1 MRVTFAR
8 AGVPAACLVLAVSAV
23 SSAELSRYREFEL
36 GASVAAVTTVT
47 QTTARDLK
55 TIHSRPAVLQE
66 LQWQPRYTRG
76 APVPDRDSIGEV
88 VFGFV
93 DDRLFRMSITY
104 ARERT
109 NGLTNEDMI
118 GSLTAVYGAPSS
130 VQPRPRSS
138 TDAFNTPVVLA
149 EWRESDAVMVLQR
162 TRYNETYV
170 LVVTS
175 LSLDAIASKAQ
186 ATAVVLDQREAPAR
200 EAALLQQRADDQRQA
215 EELAR
220 SVNKKTFR
228 P

>member
-8 AGVPAACLVLAVSAV
+8 AGVSAACLVLAVSTV
-23 SSAELSRYREFEL
+23 SSAELSRDREFEL

-55 TIHSRPAVLQE
+55 TIHSRPAILQQ

-76 APVPDRDSIGEV
+76 APGADRESIGEL
-88 VFGFV
+88 VFSFV

-130 VQPRPRSS
+130 AQSPPRSS

-149 EWRESDAVMVLQR
+149 EWRESDAIMVLQH
-162 TRYNETYV
+162 TRYNESYF
-170 LVVTS
+170 LVITS

-186 ATAVVLDQREAPAR
+186 ATAVVLDLREAPAR

-215 EELAR
+215 EALTR
-220 SVNKKTFR
+220 SANKKTFR

>member
-76 APVPDRDSIGEV
+76 APVPDRDSIGEL
-88 VFGFV
+88 VFSFV

-130 VQPRPRSS
+130 AQPRPRSS